1 MPAPALAD
9 AAEPTVAGWFGKL
22 PALGDFASRRLS
34 SEFIDAW
41 DGWLQ
46 RSLAASHRQ
55 LGERWLEVYLT
66 SPIWRF
72 ALLGQVCGP
81 EPWAGVLMPSVD
93 KVGRYFPLTIA
104 VSLGE
109 GLWSLRRIA
118 AAEAWYAAIEEVALS
133 ALDER
138 ATIDALEEH
147 LAQLPFPAAGLPADD
162 AVELSRWWGDPGR
175 PLALIA
181 RRDVCVA
188 VGDASLGA
196 MAATGIGRTLWW
208 AKAHGESSSCV
219 LGYTGLPPESEFAV
233 MMTALAQAR

>member
-1 MPAPALAD
+1 MPDPALAD
-9 AAEPTVAGWFGKL
+9 PGEPTVAGWFGKL

-34 SEFIDAW
+34 SEFIDSW
-41 DGWLQ
+41 DAWLQ
-46 RSLAASHRQ
+46 RSLAASRRQ

-72 ALLGQVCGP
+72 ALLAQACGP
-81 EPWAGVLMPSVD
+81 DPWAGVLMPSVD

-109 GLWSLRRIA
+109 GLSSLRRIA

-138 ATIDALEEH
+138 ATIDALEER

-162 AVELSRWWGDPGR
+162 AVELARWWGEPTQ

-181 RRDVCVA
+181 PRDVCA
-188 VGDASLGA
+188 ALGDASLGA

-208 AKAHGESSSCV
+208 AKAQGESSSCV
-219 LGYTGLPPESEFAV
+219 LGYTGLPPETEFAV

>member
-1 MPAPALAD
+1 VPDPALAD

-22 PALGDFASRRLS
+22 PALGDFASRRLP

-41 DGWLQ
+41 DAWLQ
-46 RSLAASHRQ
+46 RSLAASRRQ

-72 ALLGQVCGP
+72 ALLARVCGAHS
-81 EPWAGVLMPSVD
+81 WAGVLMPSVD
-93 KVGRYFPLTIA
+93 NVGRYFPLTIA
-104 VSLGE
+104 VSLRE
-109 GLWSLRRIA
+109 GLSSLRRIA

-133 ALDER
+133 ALNER
-138 ATIDALEEH
+138 ATIDALEEQ
-147 LAQLPFPAAGLPADD
+147 LAQLPFPITGLPAND
-162 AVELSRWWGDPGR
+162 AVELARWWGEPTQ

-181 RRDVCVA
+181 PRDVCAA
-188 VGDASLGA
+188 VGDASLSV

-208 AKAHGESSSCV
+208 AKAEGESSSCV
-219 LGYTGLPPESEFAV
+219 LGYSGLPPETEFAV